1 MTETRESVTG
11 EFTDLVEVEASAGDE
26 AVSVAGTFIGAS
38 PRVVTIKGRHV
49 EARPKGVL
57 LLLENNDVPGI
68 VGQIGTLLGDHKV
81 NIANMSL
88 SRDHV
93 GGEALTVLNLDSVP
107 SPEIVE
113 AILKNP
119 NIRSANVIEL

>member
-1 MTETRESVTG
+1 
-11 EFTDLVEVEASAGDE
+11 
-26 AVSVAGTFIGAS
+26 
-38 PRVVTIKGRHV
+38 
-49 EARPKGVL
+49 
-57 LLLENNDVPGI
+57 LENNDVPGI

-107 SPEIVE
+107 SPEIIE

>member
-1 MTETRESVTG
+1 
-11 EFTDLVEVEASAGDE
+11 
-26 AVSVAGTFIGAS
+26 
-38 PRVVTIKGRHV
+38 
-49 EARPKGVL
+49 
-57 LLLENNDVPGI
+57 
-68 VGQIGTLLGDHKV
+68 
-81 NIANMSL
+81 MSL

-107 SPEIVE
+107 SPEIIE